1 MRGQALGRSFGERH
15 FRVRK
20 GIYILPNLITLSSM
34 FFGFY
39 SIVASLNADF
49 ERAAWAI
56 MIASIFDVLDGWVAR
71 ITHTA
76 TRFGIE
82 IDSLSDVISFGVAP
96 GVLVY
101 TWTLSSFGK
110 IGWLGSFFLVA
121 CAALRLARFNIQM
134 GGAEKKHFTGLPTPA
149 SALVIATTV
158 LAYDEVIEILENLK
172 LVGLAD
178 VIGKDYWV
186 LGLTFLLAGLMVSN
200 ITFHSLKEAN
210 LRERRPF
217 GILVIIA
224 AFLAVV
230 AYHPALVLFLVSISY
245 VVVGIV
251 EAAYGLAR
259 RRKPDAV

>member
-1 MRGQALGRSFGERH
+1 M
-15 FRVRK
+15 RK

-34 FFGFY
+34 FSGFY
-39 SIVASLNADF
+39 SIIASLNSDY

-56 MIASIFDVLDGWVAR
+56 LIASIFDVLDGWVAR

-82 IDSLSDVISFGVAP
+82 MDSLADVISFGVAP

-121 CAALRLARFNIQM
+121 CAALRLARFNVQM
-134 GGAEKKHFTGLPTPA
+134 GSAEKKHFTGLPTPA

-158 LAYDEVIEILENLK
+158 LAYEEVIEILEHLH
-172 LVGLAD
+172 LVQLAD
-178 VIGKDYWV
+178 VVGKDYWV
-186 LGLTFLLAGLMVSN
+186 LAMTFLLAGLMVSN
-200 ITFHSLKEAN
+200 ITYHSVKEAN
-210 LRERRPF
+210 LKERRPF
-217 GILVIIA
+217 GILVAIV

-245 VVVGIV
+245 VLVGIA
-251 EAAYGLAR
+251 EALYVLAR
-259 RRKPDAV
+259 KAKAAKEKPASP